1 MITAVIIDDEP
12 NAIELLQGYIKKLSF
27 IECIRS
33 FRNPIEALVFL
44 KEYSVDLIFLDI
56 NMPQLSGISFIKTL
70 ENPPKIILT
79 TAYSEYAVESYE
91 YQVTD
96 YLLKPISFERFL
108 KAVLKIKDTIEEPE
122 LQKTTNDIIYIKS
135 GQQQFKTSIKDILY
149 LQKDGNYISYITKE
163 KNILARQ
170 SIKNALDELGTGFI
184 QIHKSTII
192 NVNHISAFDS
202 NSVTINSTKLSI
214 GQSYKVVF
222 HNYIKSR

>member
-1 MITAVIIDDEP
+1 MITTVIIDDEP

-27 IECIRS
+27 VECIRS

-44 KEYSVDLIFLDI
+44 KECDVDLIFLDI

-91 YQVTD
+91 YQVAD

-108 KAVLKIKDTIEEPE
+108 KAILKIKDTIEEPKSE
-122 LQKTTNDIIYIKS
+122 EVANGIIYIKS
-135 GQQQFKTSIKDILY
+135 GQQQFKTNIDDILY
-149 LQKDGNYISYITKE
+149 LQKDGNYISYITKD

-170 SIKNALDELGTGFI
+170 SIKNALDELGKGFI

-192 NVNHISAFDS
+192 NVSHISAFDS
-202 NSVTINSTKLSI
+202 NSVTINGTKLSI
-214 GQSYKVVF
+214 GQSYKVAF
-222 HNYIKSR
+222 QNYIKST

>member
-27 IECIRS
+27 VECIRS

-44 KEYSVDLIFLDI
+44 KEHSVDLIFLDI

-91 YQVTD
+91 YQVAD

-108 KAVLKIKDTIEEPE
+108 KAVLKIKDTIEESVPQE
-122 LQKTTNDIIYIKS
+122 VTNDIIYIKS
-135 GQQQFKTSIKDILY
+135 GQQQFKTSIDDILY
-149 LQKDGNYISYITKE
+149 LQKDGNYINYITKE

-170 SIKNALDELGTGFI
+170 SIKNALDELGKGFI

-192 NVNHISAFDS
+192 NVNHILAFDS
-202 NSVTINSTKLSI
+202 NSVTINGTKLSI
-214 GQSYKVVF
+214 GQSYKVAF
-222 HNYIKSR
+222 QNYIKST

>member
-27 IECIRS
+27 VECIHS

-44 KEYSVDLIFLDI
+44 KEYDVDLIFLDI

-108 KAVLKIKDTIEEPE
+108 KAVLKIKDTIEEPKLE
-122 LQKTTNDIIYIKS
+122 EVANGIIYIKS
-135 GQQQFKTSIKDILY
+135 GQQQFKTKIEDILY
-149 LQKDGNYISYITKE
+149 LQKDGNYISYITKD

-170 SIKNALDELGTGFI
+170 SIKNALDELGNKFI

-192 NVNHISAFDS
+192 NVDHISAFDS
-202 NSVTINSTKLSI
+202 HSVIIKDIKLSV

-222 HNYIKSR
+222 QNYVKST

>member
-27 IECIRS
+27 VECIRS

-44 KEYSVDLIFLDI
+44 KECDVDLIFLDI

-122 LQKTTNDIIYIKS
+122 PQKIANGIIYIKS
-135 GQQQFKTSIKDILY
+135 GQQQFKTNIDDILY
-149 LQKDGNYISYITKE
+149 LQKDGNYISYITKD

-170 SIKNALDELGTGFI
+170 SIKNALDELGKGFI

-192 NVNHISAFDS
+192 NVSHISAFDS

-214 GQSYKVVF
+214 GQSYKVAF
-222 HNYIKSR
+222 QNYVKST

>member
-27 IECIRS
+27 VECIRS

-44 KEYSVDLIFLDI
+44 KECDVDLIFLDI

-91 YQVTD
+91 YQVAD

-122 LQKTTNDIIYIKS
+122 PQKIANGIIYIKS
-135 GQQQFKTSIKDILY
+135 GQQQFKTNIDDILY
-149 LQKDGNYISYITKE
+149 LQKDGNYISYITKD

-170 SIKNALDELGTGFI
+170 SIKNALEELGKGFI

-192 NVNHISAFDS
+192 KVSHISAFDS

-214 GQSYKVVF
+214 GQSYKVAF
-222 HNYIKSR
+222 QNYIKST